1 MDDFLS
7 WLWLWCTDP
16 AWLWLWFTDP
26 GAMLSAH
33 WPNVLLLIQ
42 LIFSLSFV
50 YNYWNHDSDL
60 ALRVIARST
69 SMDSWG
75 MSFVFGMCH
84 CFCPT
89 LLWFFNKCNS
99 TSLFGCWLLSSTF
112 IRART
117 GLFHAHLEYVRLEIR
132 VYAKVLQIFWFWD
145 RNEAA
150 RKEKVKVI
158 MFNELNN
165 RSPQEVHWVDY
176 LELLRLYDGCFCD
189 SKKLDGEIVKNMN
202 GTGSTLYTM
211 ADLIEKKET
220 CETMQLTA
228 HTFPFVWRS
237 ALFGRVSFTLLG
249 LLAWLAWQCVLDSWL
264 YPKPS
269 EADTRRHNA
278 AFVKEHHAKY
288 AWLK

>member
-1 MDDFLS
+1 MDDLLS

-16 AWLWLWFTDP
+16 AWVCLWFTDP

-33 WPNVLLLIQ
+33 WPNVLLLSQ
-42 LIFSLSFV
+42 LIFSLWFA
-50 YNYWNHDSDL
+50 YNYWNYDSDL

-69 SMDSWG
+69 CFDSWG
-75 MSFVFGMCH
+75 MSFVFPMWH
-84 CFCPT
+84 CFVPT

-99 TSLFGCWLLSSTF
+99 ISLFGCWLLSSTF

-132 VYAKVLQIFWFWD
+132 VYAKVLQIFWCWD
-145 RNEAA
+145 RNAKA
-150 RKEKVKVI
+150 RHDKVKVI
-158 MFNELNN
+158 MFNKLNN

-176 LELLRLYDGCFCD
+176 LELLRSYDGFFCNRKD
-189 SKKLDGEIVKNMN
+189 LDGEIVKNIN
-202 GTGSTLYTM
+202 GTGSTLYTLP
-211 ADLIEKKET
+211 DLRHDQANCEK
-220 CETMQLTA
+220 MQLTA

-249 LLAWLAWQCVLDSWL
+249 LLLAWLCKLGHASLFS
-264 YPKPS
+264 KPS

-278 AFVKEHHAKY
+278 AFVKEHYANY

>member
-7 WLWLWCTDP
+7 WLWLVCTDP
-16 AWLWLWFTDP
+16 AWVLLWFTDP

-33 WPNVLLLIQ
+33 WPIVLLMLQ
-42 LIFSLSFV
+42 LLFSFLFAR
-50 YNYWNHDSDL
+50 NFWNHDSDL

-69 SMDSWG
+69 CFDSWG

-84 CFCPT
+84 CFVPT
-89 LLWFFNKCNS
+89 LLWFFNKWNS

-132 VYAKVLQIFWFWD
+132 VYAKVLQIFWCWD

-150 RKEKVKVI
+150 RKEKVKAI
-158 MFNELNN
+158 MFNKLNN
-165 RSPQEVHWVDY
+165 RSPQEVDWVDY
-176 LELLRLYDGCFCD
+176 LELLRSYDGFFCC
-189 SKKLDGEIVKNMN
+189 KEKLDGEIVKNIN
-202 GTGSTLYTM
+202 GTGSTLYTLP
-211 ADLIEKKET
+211 DLRHDQANCEK
-220 CETMQLTA
+220 MQLTA

-249 LLAWLAWQCVLDSWL
+249 LLLAWLCKLGHASLFS
-264 YPKPS
+264 KPS